1 MSLQKCFFFQIYIHI
16 LCLYIHTHISLFLCS
31 NGDKSHTT
39 LCESQVHS
47 APEPTHQQVCRAESL
62 SGVRSYSALQHKPF
76 PFYFPKAGAFEQAH
90 FRSHPWF
97 NLPGR
102 NQAPPNAW
110 ENQSGLRTRGNPTS
124 LTSKPLETS
133 GIPLL
138 PKYYLSPC
146 STPFLTSTET
156 SQTVLHQPYH
166 LSPQPFFKALRW
178 LPPEITKPSPAHVH
192 LCLLPDHWL
201 HSSFEMLHSVG
212 FCAIN
217 PELLGL

>member
-1 MSLQKCFFFQIYIHI
+1 MGTNPTQRCVNLRF
-16 LCLYIHTHISLFLCS
+16 
-31 NGDKSHTT
+31 T
-39 LCESQVHS
+39 L
-47 APEPTHQQVCRAESL
+47 HQSPRAESL
-62 SGVRSYSALQHKPF
+62 SGVRSYNALQHKPF

-90 FRSHPWF
+90 FWPHPWF

-110 ENQSGLRTRGNPTS
+110 EYQSGLRTRGNPTP

-138 PKYYLSPC
+138 PKYHLSPC

-156 SQTVLHQPYH
+156 SQTMLHQPYH

-178 LPPEITKPSPAHVH
+178 LPPKSLNPRLLMFTCASCLTTDSTPLLKCYILLDSVPST
-192 LCLLPDHWL
+192 LSCLAC
-201 HSSFEMLHSVG
+201 S
-212 FCAIN
+212 AI
-217 PELLGL
+217 LIIQDKHTGQQG